1 MSNPSDRKNRGTS
14 SFTRRN
20 VEETRYDAAF
30 VARCAVFTTLLVVG
44 TLPLSFF
51 FTTNFSPFIVYGLF
65 YSVLGLVAFALRT
78 PSCDGEREH
87 TSERMSTRA
96 SESAD

>member
-1 MSNPSDRKNRGTS
+1 MSNPSDSKSPGTS

-30 VARCAVFTTLLVVG
+30 VARCSVFTTLLVVG

-51 FTTNFSPFIVYGLF
+51 FTTNFSPFIVYALF
-65 YSVLGLVAFALRT
+65 YSVLGLVSFALRT
-78 PSCDGEREH
+78 PSCDGERENESKR
-87 TSERMSTRA
+87 TDTRA
-96 SESAD
+96 TEPAD